1 MSVRHRVSLI
11 TRITLFTAATAAL
24 LCTLVATVLMIAIH
38 RFSTEALTAEIVAD
52 SGRVAMQVERGKV
65 AYPLARNPFRHIQ
78 VVDSQNRVVVSTP
91 KMQGKPRMATFTP
104 GNRATA
110 ESVVCGGV
118 FPPGQCEIVVAQWAY
133 REGGNWIV
141 YCATP
146 VVPLWVDPRL
156 AGLVGGAAVVLTA
169 AITYL
174 GRRIAAESLK
184 PVTAIRAELDEI
196 NETSLSRRAP
206 VPSSDDE
213 IHDLAV
219 SINHTLSRLQN
230 AVEQQ
235 RQFASDASHDL
246 RSPIAAIRAE
256 VEDALRAPQETSV
269 TKLGR
274 TVLGSMER
282 LQAIVHD
289 LLTIARLDAGS
300 PCAREE
306 IDLAELVAAECRMR
320 RHMRNSCEFSLEP
333 GVVVI
338 GDRLRMGRLLTNLID
353 NADRHADSKIII
365 KVRRAPGDECDDR
378 RFPHGTAVLE
388 VIDDGPGI
396 DPDKRESVFQRFTRL
411 DTARNK
417 DAGGTGL
424 GLPIAR
430 QIAETSGGTL
440 RIEDSPRGARFVLR
454 LPLHEGA
461 APASP
466 RDPDLSLRSASPGT
480 RKAI

>member
-1 MSVRHRVSLI
+1 MSVKHSISLI

-38 RFSTEALTAEIVAD
+38 RFSTESLTAEIVAD
-52 SGRVAMQVERGKV
+52 GGRVAMQVESGKV

-91 KMQGKPRMATFTP
+91 NMRGKPRMATFTP
-104 GNRATA
+104 GNRAA
-110 ESVVCGGV
+110 ASSVVCGGA
-118 FPPGQCEIVVAQWAY
+118 FPPGECDIVVAQWAY

-146 VVPLWVDPRL
+146 TLPLWVDPRL

-174 GRRIAAESLK
+174 GRRIAAASLK

-206 VPSSDDE
+206 VPPSDDE

-219 SINHTLSRLQN
+219 SINHTLNRLQT

-289 LLTIARLDAGS
+289 LLTIARLDAGG
-300 PCAREE
+300 PGAHDE

-320 RHMRNSCEFSLEP
+320 HHMRNSCEFSLEP

-353 NADRHADSKIII
+353 NAERHADSKIVIN
-365 KVRRAPGDECDDR
+365 VRRAPGDDR
-378 RFPHGTAVLE
+378 RFPHGIAVLE

-396 DPDKRESVFQRFTRL
+396 DPDKRELVFQRFARL
-411 DTARNK
+411 DTARNR

-440 RIEDSPRGARFVLR
+440 RVEDSPRGARFVLR
-454 LPLHEGA
+454 LPLHEDA
-461 APASP
+461 ALTPP
-466 RDPDLSLRSASPGT
+466 RGPGLPLRSASPGT
-480 RKAI
+480 HEAA